1 MDFKEIKYAVQAQ
14 VATITLHRPDKL
26 NALTQVMENEL
37 FGALQAA
44 NDCDD
49 VRVIVLTG
57 AGKGFCS
64 GADIS
69 LLQSINSENFDVT
82 DSEAIIKKYVPDRP
96 IATSTTNPTIGTTRK
111 DFQRCW
117 SYFLAVEKPIIA
129 AINGASVGLGF
140 IIPLFCDIRFAAEEA
155 RFSTAFSKRGLI
167 AEHGV
172 SWMLPRLIGMS
183 NALDLL
189 YSARLIQAEEALRI
203 NLVSRVYPG
212 NELIQETEIYA
223 KDLAENVSPRSLRLM
238 KREVYTAQFQSLSD
252 AIDDA
257 NQDMLES
264 FTSNDFK
271 EGVAHF
277 VEKRPA
283 RFTGN

>member
-1 MDFKEIKYAVQAQ
+1 MKFQEIEYSVIDR
-14 VATITLHRPDKL
+14 VVTITLNRPEKL
-26 NALTQVMENEL
+26 NALTKVMEEEL
-37 FGALQAA
+37 FEAMSDA
-44 NDCDD
+44 NDDSE

-69 LLQSINSENFDVT
+69 LLQSITSEDFQNT
-82 DSEAIIKKYVPDRP
+82 PPETILQKYVPNRK
-96 IATSTTNPTIGTTRK
+96 IGELEK

-117 SYFLAVEKPIIA
+117 SYFPSIGKPIIA
-129 AINGASVGLGF
+129 AINGPAVGLGF
-140 IIPLFCDIRFAAEEA
+140 IISLFCDIRFASENA

-167 AEHGV
+167 AEHGI
-172 SWMLPRLIGMS
+172 SWILPRLVGIS

-189 YSARLIQAEEALRI
+189 FSARMISASEAQSMNLTSRTCPEETL
-203 NLVSRVYPG
+203 LKEVQS
-212 NELIQETEIYA
+212 YA
-223 KDLAENVSPRSLRLM
+223 IDLAQNVSPRSLRLM
-238 KREVYTAQFQSLSD
+238 KREVYNAQLQSLD
-252 AIDDA
+252 EAIDNA

-264 FTSNDFK
+264 FVCDDFK

-283 RFTGN
+283 RFTGQ